1 MNRRVRAEELNR
13 FVGAQREDVADRLA
27 LEAHRK
33 RFGAEAKSTAYLA
46 RDFDIGQ
53 ETHLDALDALALAAF
68 AAPALGVERE
78 AACGVA
84 AHARF
89 VDLSEKPPDRVPE
102 TDVRRGARAWRLADW
117 RLVDFEHAPDLLPAL
132 QVAAAE
138 NRNLFLL
145 LVVFADT
152 VRKIGVEH
160 IACECRFTGA
170 RHAGD
175 DRQPP
180 ERHAQVDD
188 LQVVQVRANDFECRR
203 LPADRP

>member
-27 LEAHRK
+27 LEAHRE

-89 VDLSEKPPDRVPE
+89 ADLSEKPPDRVPE
-102 TDVRRGARAWRLADW
+102 TDVCRGARAWRFADR
-117 RLVDFEHAPDLLPAL
+117 RLVDFEHAPDLLPAF

-138 NRNLFLL
+138 DRDFFLL
-145 LVVFADT
+145 L
-152 VRKIGVEH
+152 
-160 IACECRFTGA
+160 IAVSST
-170 RHAGD
+170 H
-175 DRQPP
+175 
-180 ERHAQVDD
+180 
-188 LQVVQVRANDFECRR
+188 LT
-203 LPADRP
+203 LPTNRE